1 VFIETP
7 QGRAPRRWLIVSCV
21 GLVVA
26 IWAVNFIAAKIG
38 LRYLPTLTMSSFR
51 VVFAALAMVPTY
63 LLCSR
68 LPAFAEAVRIR
79 ERGLSPKDL
88 WTFFYLGFFGVAINQ
103 MCFTIGLSYTSV
115 SHAAV
120 IVGLQ
125 PVYTLA
131 LAVLLRIETATPQRV
146 LGMGIALAGV
156 AILASEKGISSHSP
170 SLLGDA
176 ITMAGSLGFAMYAVL
191 GKKIAGRYD
200 ALTMTAFNHFAGAL
214 IAMPIALHQTIRLT
228 SSLRHDPVP
237 WSAWGALLY
246 MAVFSSAVAY
256 VLYFWLL
263 RYLQASQLAAF
274 TYLLPVLATL
284 LGILWLGERGS
295 PLQILGGVLALG
307 GVYRVE
313 SARES
318 KTARQA

>member
-1 VFIETP
+1 
-7 QGRAPRRWLIVSCV
+7 
-21 GLVVA
+21 
-26 IWAVNFIAAKIG
+26 
-38 LRYLPTLTMSSFR
+38 
-51 VVFAALAMVPTY
+51 VVFAALAMIPTY

-79 ERGLSPKDL
+79 ERGLSLKDL

-125 PVYTLA
+125 PVYTLV
-131 LAVLLRIETATPQRV
+131 LAVLLRIETATLQRA
-146 LGMGIALAGV
+146 LGMGMALAGV

-176 ITMAGSLGFAMYAVL
+176 VTMAGSLGFAMYAVL

-200 ALTMTAFNHFAGAL
+200 SLTMTAFNHFAGAL
-214 IAMPIALHQTIRLT
+214 IVMPIALHQAIRLT

-237 WSAWGALLY
+237 CLGGA
-246 MAVFSSAVAY
+246 AVHGCVQLGSGLRALFLVAALSS
-256 VLYFWLL
+256 
-263 RYLQASQLAAF
+263 S
-274 TYLLPVLATL
+274 LATRRIYL
-284 LGILWLGERGS
+284 SPARTSDVAWYPLAWRARFRVADTGRSACARGRVS
-295 PLQILGGVLALG
+295 GGVRE
-307 GVYRVE
+307 RVQNGA
-313 SARES
+313 SS
-318 KTARQA
+318 MMP